1 MICYECG
8 IKAQRKEIRDAK
20 KENRDP
26 QITIRCGSW
35 RKGSCDKCKKK
46 RIFVTE
52 ISDFIL
58 IK

>member
-8 IKAQRKEIRDAK
+8 IKAQRKEIRLAK
-20 KENRDP
+20 KEKREP
-26 QITIRCGSW
+26 EITIRCGSW
-35 RKGSCDKCKKK
+35 RKGPCSKCKKK
-46 RIFVTE
+46 RVFVTE

>member
-35 RKGSCDKCKKK
+35 RKGSCNKCKKK
-46 RIFVTE
+46 RVFVTE

>member
-8 IKAQRKEIRDAK
+8 TKAQRKEIRLAK
-20 KENRDP
+20 KESRDP
-26 QITIRCGSW
+26 QITIRCGTW

-46 RIFVTE
+46 RIHVTE

>member
-8 IKAQRKEIRDAK
+8 TKAQRKEIRSAK
-20 KENRDP
+20 KENRNP
-26 QITIRCGSW
+26 QITIRCGTW

-46 RIFVTE
+46 RVFVTE

>member
-8 IKAQRKEIRDAK
+8 IKAQRKEIRLAK
-20 KENRDP
+20 KEKREP
-26 QITIRCGSW
+26 EITIKCGSW
-35 RKGSCDKCKKK
+35 RKGPCDKCKKK
-46 RIFVTE
+46 RVFVTE